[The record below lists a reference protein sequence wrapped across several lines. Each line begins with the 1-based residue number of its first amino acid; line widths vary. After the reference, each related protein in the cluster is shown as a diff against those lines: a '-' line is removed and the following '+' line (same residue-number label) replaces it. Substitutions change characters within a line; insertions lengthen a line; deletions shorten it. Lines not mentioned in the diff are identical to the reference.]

1 MNPNGLEL
9 VEHASNIPPVRG
21 IVWNILGQL

>member
-9 VEHASNIPPVRG
+9 VEYASSTPPVRG

>member
-9 VEHASNIPPVRG
+9 VEHAFSTPPVRG
-21 IVWNILGQL
+21 IVWNILGHL